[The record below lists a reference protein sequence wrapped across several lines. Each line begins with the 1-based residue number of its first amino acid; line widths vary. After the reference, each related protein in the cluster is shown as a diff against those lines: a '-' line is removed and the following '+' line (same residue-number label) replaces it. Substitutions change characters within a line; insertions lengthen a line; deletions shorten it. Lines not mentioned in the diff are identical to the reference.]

1 MVENGHNT
9 DTASG
14 GSPTRALKLA
24 LYAALAVVL
33 MVTDHHSRYLKE
45 IRGRLSAVTYPVLQL
60 VHWPGAS
67 GRWLS
72 AQFAERSERQQR
84 VEELEQRWLISQSRI
99 TRVAALE
106 QENQRLRRLLG
117 SSPRLGDRVVV
128 AELLDVDLDPFT
140 HTMVLNRGSSDGV
153 FTGQP
158 VADARGI
165 MGQIALA
172 SPISASAILISDPN
186 HAIPVTINRTGMR
199 TIAYG
204 TGQID
209 RLELRDVAASADV
222 QPGDLVVTS
231 GLGNRFPVGF
241 PVGTVSAIETPDGE
255 PFLTVNITPLAE
267 LDRARQVLLVWP
279 GAEPPAATED
289 PQIAD
294 GARSP

>member
-1 MVENGHNT
+1 MDNGHNA
-9 DTASG
+9 DTSPNGAPSG
-14 GSPTRALKLA
+14 ALRLA

-33 MVTDHHSRYLKE
+33 MVTDHHSRYLRE
-45 IRGRLSAVTYPVLQL
+45 IRGQLSAITYPMLQL
-60 VHWPGAS
+60 VNWPGNA

-72 AQFAERSERQQR
+72 AQFSDRSERDKR
-84 VEELEQRWLISQSRI
+84 VTELEQRWLISQSRI

-106 QENQRLRRLLG
+106 QENQRLRNLLG
-117 SSPRLGDRVVV
+117 SSPRLGDKVVV

-140 HTMVLNRGSSDGV
+140 HTMVLNRGSTDGV
-153 FTGQP
+153 FAGQP

-165 MGQIALA
+165 MGQIELL
-172 SPISASAILISDPN
+172 SAVSANAVLISDPN
-186 HAIPVTINRTGMR
+186 HAIPVSLNRTGMR

-231 GLGNRFPVGF
+231 GLGKRFPVGF
-241 PVGTVSAIETPDGE
+241 PVGTVNAIESPPGA
-255 PFLTVNITPLAE
+255 PFLIVSITPLAE

-279 GAEPPAATED
+279 GAEPPSLPAET
-289 PQIAD
+289 QIAD
-294 GARSP
+294 GAAAP